1 MTPRADPA
9 ASAAPAPETAG
20 ASGGPWTLTSGWD
33 GTMLPGDATIR
44 VGNDGITFGLDG
56 TEHHRPWREIAS
68 IRLRVDPQGGVE
80 TGICA
85 LGFRDGPGIFIR
97 TGTRLGVHDAARAD
111 AYRAFVDALHAALP
125 TEERGRIAFLRGN
138 TEGAQMAQTA
148 SNWAFGLI
156 VVGALL
162 FILAQGTDLPWA
174 RIGVVFGAAALLV
187 WFAFRRTG
195 RLAPGSYD
203 PAAVPDDLLPR

>member
-1 MTPRADPA
+1 MLPRDGTVRV
-9 ASAAPAPETAG
+9 SAA
-20 ASGGPWTLTSGWD
+20 
-33 GTMLPGDATIR
+33 
-44 VGNDGITFGLDG
+44 GIAFDLDG
-56 TEHHRPWREIAS
+56 AEHRRLWEEIAS

-85 LGFRDGPGIFIR
+85 LGFRGGPGVLIR
-97 TGTRLGVHDAARAD
+97 TGTRLGVHDAGRAD
-111 AYRAFVDALHAALP
+111 AYRAFVAALHAALP
-125 TEERGRIAFLRGN
+125 AEAHGRIAFLRGN
-138 TEGAQMAQTA
+138 TAGAQMVQTA

-156 VVGALL
+156 VGGALL

-187 WFAFRRTG
+187 WFAERRTG